1 MSETTTAP
9 AAQTATQEATT
20 ATEPTANAVTAPA
33 AIETPTEPATAKEP
47 ATVEELPKWAQDQI
61 KALRKE
67 DGDERVAKKT
77 LDAIQQALNPDAGE
91 GEKPTPEALAA
102 QVTEHQQAAT
112 KATERADAAEVK
124 LAVILA
130 SLEQDADHTAL
141 LDSNSFLAT
150 LKGLTPDDGE
160 KITAAITAA
169 VEKNPKLKAARAATV
184 SRVDTSA
191 GSGEGAV
198 TQEQFN
204 AMNYT
209 DKATLFQTNPTL
221 YRQLAG

>member
-1 MSETTTAP
+1 MSETTAAP
-9 AAQTATQEATT
+9 DAGTEATT
-20 ATEPTANAVTAPA
+20 TTETTPATPEATAPVAPEQPA
-33 AIETPTEPATAKEP
+33 APEWDGKIESLPAD
-47 ATVEELPKWAQDQI
+47 AQKMIRD
-61 KALRKE
+61 LRKE

-112 KATERADAAEVK
+112 KATERAEAAEVK
-124 LAVILA
+124 LAVVLA

-198 TQEQFN
+198 NQEKFA
-204 AMNYT
+204 AMTGAERNH
-209 DKATLFQTNPTL
+209 LFQTNPTL

>member
-1 MSETTTAP
+1 MSETTAAP
-9 AAQTATQEATT
+9 DAGTEATT
-20 ATEPTANAVTAPA
+20 TTEAAPATPEATAPVATEQPA
-33 AIETPTEPATAKEP
+33 APEWDGKIESLPAD
-47 ATVEELPKWAQDQI
+47 AQKMIRD
-61 KALRKE
+61 LRKE

-112 KATERADAAEVK
+112 QATERADAAEVK
-124 LAVILA
+124 LAVVLA
-130 SLEQDADHTAL
+130 ALEQDADHAAL

-169 VEKNPKLKAARAATV
+169 VTKNPKLKAARAATV

-191 GSGEGAV
+191 GSGEGAI

-209 DKATLFQTNPTL
+209 DKAKLFQTNPTQ